1 MFLPVDDD
9 GGDLLIHEE
18 EDGEEEGGDGGE
30 DVDVP
35 RGGVIKHGNKPAPSV
50 RSGWLHV
57 K

>member
-1 MFLPVDDD
+1 MFLPVDND
-9 GGDLLIHEE
+9 GGDLLVHEE